1 MGSPQSGAGSSALA
15 AGGRQK
21 VGTQG
26 GRWSRWRRERVDSPM
41 MALVIRGGPAAGSRD
56 GEEMRGA
63 ERWDTAVG
71 GPDQCNTVAGHSRPL
86 SHTEGVTVLQR
97 QPAV

>member
-1 MGSPQSGAGSSALA
+1 MAKGACG
-15 AGGRQK
+15 
-21 VGTQG
+21 
-26 GRWSRWRRERVDSPM
+26 ESPM
-41 MALVIRGGPAAGSRD
+41 MAPVLREGPAARSRD

-63 ERWDTAVG
+63 TRWDTAVG

-86 SHTEGVTVLQR
+86 SHTEGVTFLQR